1 MPVKFRVVID
11 PRIGV
16 RLMSGPLDY
25 VAAQIEARR
34 FAQYAPQVLIDR
46 PVLRDAQRH
55 APITVSVRC
64 RCGHPGC
71 QGIGQLS
78 GWVYPEAQPA
88 PRPVDQSLASQVV
101 RALVS
106 DEAAMSPLERAV
118 RRRPMSQM
126 MRLFAGVLETLRDI
140 LRRIP

>member
-34 FAQYAPQVLIDR
+34 FAQYAPLVLIDR
-46 PVLRDAQRH
+46 PVLREAQR
-55 APITVSVRC
+55 AKPITVGVRC

-71 QGIGQLS
+71 QGISQLS

-88 PRPVDQSLASQVV
+88 SRPVDQSLASQVV
-101 RALVS
+101 RALAS
-106 DEAAMSPLERAV
+106 DQAAMSPLEQAV
-118 RRRPMSQM
+118 RRRPMSQVL
-126 MRLFAGVLETLRDI
+126 RLFAGAIETLRD
-140 LRRIP
+140 LMRRIP